1 MNKDTAPRLRFDR
14 FKEEWEEKTL
24 GEVTKIF
31 EYGLNAQA
39 IDFDGVHKYIRI
51 TDIDDET
58 RQFLYQNL
66 TSPDVDFLKSDNYK
80 LQTGDLL
87 FARTG
92 ASVGKSYLYDE
103 KDGLVYFAGFLIR
116 ARLKKEFNDKF
127 IYQTTLTDNFDRFV
141 ALNSQRSGQPGINS
155 KEYSEFEFQA
165 PTKPEQTA
173 LGDFFKLL
181 DETLAQARA
190 RLAKT
195 RQLKRAML
203 AKLFPSQGETAPKLR
218 FKGFSGDWE
227 RRALGEVA
235 ELYQPKTITGSDLT
249 DSGYPVFGANGYI
262 GFYNEAN
269 HFEDQVTISARGEG
283 TGTPNYVIAPVWIT
297 GNSMVVNIDN
307 NRGINKYFLY
317 SLLSASSLKTY
328 VTGGAQP
335 QLTREV
341 LTNVPLLFP
350 TREEQTAIGNFFQ
363 KLDQTLALQSAA
375 LEKLTRLKKALLA
388 AMLA

>member
-1 MNKDTAPRLRFDR
+1 MSRNTSPRLRFAG
-14 FKEEWEEKTL
+14 FAGEWEEKTL
-24 GEVTKIF
+24 GDIAEISSGGTPNRKEPLYWNGTIPWVTTSEVDNCLIQTTKEFITQLGLDNSAAKIF
-31 EYGLNAQA
+31 PKNTILMAMYGQGKTRGKVGILNIEATTNQA
-39 IDFDGVHKYIRI
+39 C
-51 TDIDDET
+51 
-58 RQFLYQNL
+58 
-66 TSPDVDFLKSDNYK
+66 
-80 LQTGDLL
+80 
-87 FARTG
+87 
-92 ASVGKSYLYDE
+92 ASIIL
-103 KDGLVYFAGFLIR
+103 
-116 ARLKKEFNDKF
+116 DKQYSHEF
-127 IYQTTLTDNFDRFV
+127 IYQALASQYENIRLLSNSGGQDNLST
-141 ALNSQRSGQPGINS
+141 ALIKNILFRLPE
-155 KEYSEFEFQA
+155 KE
-165 PTKPEQTA
+165 EQTA
-173 LGDFFKLL
+173 LGNFFRRL

-195 RQLKRAML
+195 QQLKKAML
-203 AKLFPSQGETAPKLR
+203 AKLFPQHNEPAPKLR

-307 NRGINKYFLY
+307 NRGINKYFLH